1 MSSKQAHADLCHKI
15 TARLAETMYSTIES
29 DEKNLLFFLDGGAA
43 WGFRLIWIN
52 VGDEDPNQM
61 KN

>member
-1 MSSKQAHADLCHKI
+1 MSIERAFADLFHKR

-29 DEKNLLFFLDGGAA
+29 DEKNLFFSLDGGAA

-52 VGDEDPNQM
+52 IGDEDPNQM